1 MGVTS
6 LLDLDLKTLLDRLEL
21 KTSVRLPRRVV
32 EVYLDEG
39 QDLLFIR
46 FKKPQKIEVSE
57 PLTLNSIVTLF
68 TDEETGE
75 ITAIEVI
82 GLSKLL

>member
-39 QDLLFIR
+39 QDLR
-46 FKKPQKIEVSE
+46 KR
-57 PLTLNSIVTLF
+57 
-68 TDEETGE
+68 
-75 ITAIEVI
+75 
-82 GLSKLL
+82 